1 MMAQTGLLLLLLL
14 GVPMA
19 AAYVGSETTTPPTVT
34 TSLGNIVGTVSEIQ
48 SVDAF
53 KGIPY
58 AEPPIGKLRWQ
69 PPVPKTAWAPATLNA
84 TAFGTVCIQGSHVD
98 AGFGEDCLFLNVYTP
113 ARNTIASEQDGS
125 GSTRALPV
133 MLWIHGGSYV
143 SGASNQYPGEAL
155 VAASNGTVVVIT
167 INYRLNVF
175 GFLGSKE
182 LKTRSPDGTTGN
194 YGIEDQRLAMSWARQ
209 HIAAFGGDPDQIT
222 IFGESAGGNSVI
234 NHLAQPASFPLYQ
247 RAIVESGA

>member
-1 MMAQTGLLLLLLL
+1 
-14 GVPMA
+14 
-19 AAYVGSETTTPPTVT
+19 
-34 TSLGNIVGTVSEIQ
+34 
-48 SVDAF
+48 
-53 KGIPY
+53 
-58 AEPPIGKLRWQ
+58 
-69 PPVPKTAWAPATLNA
+69 
-84 TAFGTVCIQGSHVD
+84 VCIQGSHVD
-98 AGFGEDCLFLNVYTP
+98 AGEDCLFLNVYTP

-125 GSTRALPV
+125 GRSDRALPV

-209 HIAAFGGDPDQIT
+209 HIAAFGGDPEQIT

-234 NHLAQPASFPLYQ
+234 NHLAQSASFPLYQ
-247 RAIVESGA
+247 RAIVESGAYE